1 MVQLAIQIEKYVG
14 RTIDFTKE
22 VIIVDGTITEWNI
35 KDKIKPTTTQLDAVK
50 SDAETEESNLI
61 QIQKRIIEYGTVQ
74 EQLEYIVE
82 NGIDKFITK
91 QKAVKDKYKKA

>member
-14 RTIDFTKE
+14 RKIDFTKE
-22 VIIVDGTITEWNI
+22 VIIIDDIITEWNI
-35 KDKIKPTTTQLDAVK
+35 KDKTKPNTTQLDAVK
-50 SDAETEESNLI
+50 SDAETEENNLI